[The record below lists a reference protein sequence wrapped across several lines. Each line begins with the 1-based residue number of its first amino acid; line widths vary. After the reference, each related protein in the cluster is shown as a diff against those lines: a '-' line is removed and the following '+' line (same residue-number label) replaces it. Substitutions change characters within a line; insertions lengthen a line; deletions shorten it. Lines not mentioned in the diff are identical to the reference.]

1 MRYILGFFFLL
12 TFFKTMHSQ
21 GVSLE
26 AYFYE
31 WNEFKVIL
39 LLGCN
44 QGYFYS
50 GPSLLIDEVFTYE
63 KKSDII
69 IRKFDSDYSL
79 KPRTDT
85 LSIRGKLLV
94 DTNGFR
100 LKKVRVSRQKELM
113 NKYIIPSAD
122 AGFYNI
128 FLKRLESCSAN

>member
-1 MRYILGFFFLL
+1 MRYILGLFFLF
-12 TFFKTMHSQ
+12 TFFKIMYSQ
-21 GVSLE
+21 NTSPE

-31 WNEFKVIL
+31 WHEFKVIL

-44 QGYFYS
+44 QGYLYL
-50 GPSLLIDEVFTYE
+50 GPNLLSDEVFTYE
-63 KKSDII
+63 KKSGII

-85 LSIRGKLLV
+85 LFIRGKLLV

-100 LKKVRVSRQKELM
+100 LKKLRISRQKELI
-113 NKYIIPSAD
+113 NKYVIPSAD

>member
-1 MRYILGFFFLL
+1 MRYILGFFFSLI
-12 TFFKTMHSQ
+12 FFKTTYSQ
-21 GVSLE
+21 KASLE
-26 AYFYE
+26 FYFYE

-44 QGYFYS
+44 QGYLYS

-69 IRKFDSDYSL
+69 IRKFDSDYSV
-79 KPRTDT
+79 KPRIDT

-100 LKKVRVSRQKELM
+100 LKKVGISRQKKLM
-113 NKYIIPSAD
+113 NKYVIPSAD